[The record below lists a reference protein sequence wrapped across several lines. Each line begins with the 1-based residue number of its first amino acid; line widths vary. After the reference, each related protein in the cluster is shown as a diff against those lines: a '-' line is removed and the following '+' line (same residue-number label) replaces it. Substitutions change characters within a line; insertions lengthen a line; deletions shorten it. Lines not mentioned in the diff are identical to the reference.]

1 MAELADAQDSGSCVR
16 KDVRVQVP
24 PRALLV
30 VGSATY
36 DQSVVH
42 SPAPADTDVEVFRR
56 QVDRWREMTPA
67 QRAELADHLSV
78 DVVKMASAGIRRDRP
93 DISADEL
100 ARELAR
106 RRYGRAFADAAWN
119 STDPT

>member
-1 MAELADAQDSGSCVR
+1 
-16 KDVRVQVP
+16 
-24 PRALLV
+24 
-30 VGSATY
+30 
-36 DQSVVH
+36 
-42 SPAPADTDVEVFRR
+42 
-56 QVDRWREMTPA
+56 MTPA
-67 QRAELADHLSV
+67 QRAELADHLGV
-78 DVVKMASAGIRRDRP
+78 DIIKMASAGIRRDRP